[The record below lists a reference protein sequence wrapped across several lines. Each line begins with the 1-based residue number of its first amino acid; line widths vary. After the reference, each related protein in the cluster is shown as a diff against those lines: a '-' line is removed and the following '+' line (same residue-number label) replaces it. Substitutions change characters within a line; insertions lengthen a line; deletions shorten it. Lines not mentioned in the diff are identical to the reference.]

1 LKADDEERRR
11 RNDDLKLK
19 IALERSVTEGSPD
32 VVHSQVNKFFSQIF
46 TKTEPFLSFQGFDFS
61 GNSNIF
67 DSNIHTDP
75 YLPPTTSNHSWNQ
88 PNTRPSTHLGFT
100 TSTSIIIT
108 R

>member
-46 TKTEPFLSFQGFDFS
+46 LQKQNPFYLFRVLISVEIRIYLIQ
-61 GNSNIF
+61 IF
-67 DSNIHTDP
+67 ILIPIYHRQ
-75 YLPPTTSNHSWNQ
+75 HQ
-88 PNTRPSTHLGFT
+88 
-100 TSTSIIIT
+100 IIVGINLILVHQLISVLQLLQV
-108 R
+108 